1 MFSKTAYQLDMKE
14 RKHMNKAASQYLR
27 EVKKRIHCSHSRKT
41 EFLCQLEDEVDFF
54 CEEHDGSNLT
64 SLSERFGSPD
74 DIAREFLDELG
85 LQAVSS
91 SNRKRQH
98 ILYFAV
104 SILMTIAVF
113 VAVVEIYTY
122 YQQQQVLDGF
132 YVESITYEEDVAPY
146 VINPS
151 YLTDD
156 FNDEISTDN

>member
-1 MFSKTAYQLDMKE
+1 
-14 RKHMNKAASQYLR
+14 
-27 EVKKRIHCSHSRKT
+27 
-41 EFLCQLEDEVDFF
+41 
-54 CEEHDGSNLT
+54 
-64 SLSERFGSPD
+64 
-74 DIAREFLDELG
+74 
-85 LQAVSS
+85 
-91 SNRKRQH
+91 
-98 ILYFAV
+98 
-104 SILMTIAVF
+104 MTIAVF